1 MQHKPCRRRH
11 PSPRLVLFSSGT
23 FPTEAL
29 ISSSLTQSVM
39 CRAAQPLRRSGVH
52 LFFFPLLPS
61 SFSSLS
67 LVQRRRAGGRKKL
80 ASHRHASSIC
90 FNVWRIQRRVRHN
103 LLASIDLCGR
113 YQQFALPQKRVHSRN
128 PLLFDFNG
136 ACLIDHPWSGI

>member
-1 MQHKPCRRRH
+1 
-11 PSPRLVLFSSGT
+11 
-23 FPTEAL
+23 
-29 ISSSLTQSVM
+29 M
-39 CRAAQPLRRSGVH
+39 CRAAQPLRRSAVH

-67 LVQRRRAGGRKKL
+67 LVQRRRAGGRKTL

-128 PLLFDFNG
+128 PLLFDFMSHRSSLEWHLVPQMRMRAQRSSVSQSG
-136 ACLIDHPWSGI
+136 ALHPHALKLSCAP